1 MQHYTQN
8 VTNIE
13 KQQTFAYCRGPGQ
26 LVRFGRTPKGETGR
40 LVLASL
46 LRVQYVNRHWVENSW
61 WRKNRHRASTCLR
74 GGAEDKVECC
84 LQQGQSQD
92 SAEPNAAGADWQ
104 GHNLSARLLLVS
116 WQGHNPSATLLL
128 VSWQGHNPSA
138 TLLLVSWHGGGEV
151 TASSRRCLW

>member
-46 LRVQYVNRHWVENSW
+46 LRVQYVNRHSVENSW

-128 VSWQGHNPSA
+128 AGR
-138 TLLLVSWHGGGEV
+138 V
-151 TASSRRCLW
+151 TTPLPRCC